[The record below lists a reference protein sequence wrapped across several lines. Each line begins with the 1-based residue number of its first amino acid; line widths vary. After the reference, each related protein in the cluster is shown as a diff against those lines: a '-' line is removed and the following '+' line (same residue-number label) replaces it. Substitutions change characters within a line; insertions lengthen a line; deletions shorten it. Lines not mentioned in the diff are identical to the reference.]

1 MKVNLSKISQV
12 DKFLQVIN
20 KYPGDFVLE
29 HETYQVNA
37 KSLLG
42 VMSLDLERD
51 LILKPKDH
59 ASQEILDLINKDLI
73 ERDLLVK

>member
-29 HETYQVNA
+29 HETYNVNA

-42 VMSLDLERD
+42 VMSLDLDHD
-51 LILKPKDH
+51 LILRPKTTV
-59 ASQEILDLINKDLI
+59 SQEILDLINKDLTDQNLI
-73 ERDLLVK
+73 VK